1 VLADGSVSS
10 QLGQG
15 LQTPPA
21 EATTVPVTVYTAA
34 KIVTMERGQPTANAV
49 AVAGKRIVAAGSL
62 DQVKKVLGT
71 RPYTVD
77 ETFRNKVVMPGFI
90 DQHLHPI
97 LGALTLA
104 VEVIAP
110 EAWNLPGRAIKA
122 AEAKLAAALQSGG
135 FLQKPQ
141 VTITLVQVRTNQVSV
156 LGQVARPGR
165 FPLDTVNTRASD
177 MLASAGG
184 VLPTGDDLAILTG
197 TRNGKPFRAQI
208 DIPGIFL
215 TGSAST
221 DTVLQGGDTLYV
233 HRAPVFYIYG
243 EAQRAGS
250 YRIER
255 DMTVMQA
262 MAQGG
267 GPTNRGSENRLRL
280 HRRTAEGQLQQIDT
294 NLSERVL
301 PNDVLYI
308 KESIF

>member
-1 VLADGSVSS
+1 MTPRLRSLKTAVLATLLGIAVLCTLFLSALPSALAQSKTDYALGAGDSIRVSVFQNPDLTLESRVS
-10 QLGQG
+10 
-15 LQTPPA
+15 
-21 EATTVPVTVYTAA
+21 
-34 KIVTMERGQPTANAV
+34 
-49 AVAGKRIVAAGSL
+49 
-62 DQVKKVLGT
+62 
-71 RPYTVD
+71 
-77 ETFRNKVVMPGFI
+77 ETGFI
-90 DQHLHPI
+90 TYPLI
-97 LGALTLA
+97 GA
-104 VEVIAP
+104 VE
-110 EAWNLPGRAIKA
+110 LGGLSLSA

-280 HRRTAEGQLQQIDT
+280 HRRAADGQLQQIDT

>member
-1 VLADGSVSS
+1 
-10 QLGQG
+10 
-15 LQTPPA
+15 LQ
-21 EATTVPVTVYTAA
+21 
-34 KIVTMERGQPTANAV
+34 R
-49 AVAGKRIVAAGSL
+49 
-62 DQVKKVLGT
+62 
-71 RPYTVD
+71 
-77 ETFRNKVVMPGFI
+77 
-90 DQHLHPI
+90 
-97 LGALTLA
+97 
-104 VEVIAP
+104 
-110 EAWNLPGRAIKA
+110 
-122 AEAKLAAALQSGG
+122 GG

-165 FPLDTVNTRASD
+165 FPLDTANTRASD

-184 VLPTGDDLAILTG
+184 VLPGGDDLAILTG
-197 TRNGKPFRAQI
+197 TRNGKPFRALI

-215 TGSAST
+215 GGAMADAPVASGNVAANSLASTT

-233 HRAPVFYIYG
+233 HRAPVYYIYG
-243 EAQRAGS
+243 EAQRSGA

-262 MAQGG
+262 MALGG

-280 HRRTAEGQLQQIDT
+280 HRKGADGVLQKLDPQP
-294 NLSERVL
+294 SERIL